1 MTETKKVNEKLVGGI
16 IDTIES
22 SCDMMEIDVIYR
34 HLEHRLYEAS
44 GMADYY
50 ENVMEN
56 YGGTDD

>member
-22 SCDMMEIDVIYR
+22 SCDMMEIDIIYR

-44 GMADYY
+44 GMADSFDD
-50 ENVMEN
+50 MMTSN
-56 YGGTDD
+56 YGGTD

>member
-34 HLEHRLYEAS
+34 HLEHLLYEAS

-50 ENVMEN
+50 ENDIEN
-56 YGGTDD
+56 YGGTD

>member
-56 YGGTDD
+56 YGGTD

>member
-34 HLEHRLYEAS
+34 HLEHLLYEAS

-56 YGGTDD
+56 YGGTD

>member
-16 IDTIES
+16 IGTIES

-56 YGGTDD
+56 YGGTD

>member
-1 MTETKKVNEKLVGGI
+1 MTETKKVNEKLVSGI

-56 YGGTDD
+56 YGGTD